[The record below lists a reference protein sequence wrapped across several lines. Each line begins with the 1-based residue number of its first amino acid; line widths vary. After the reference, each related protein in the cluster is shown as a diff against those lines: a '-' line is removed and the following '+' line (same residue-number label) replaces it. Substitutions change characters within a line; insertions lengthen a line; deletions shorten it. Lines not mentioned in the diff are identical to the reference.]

1 MALFV
6 TRFNKQQKFQPVIR
20 LDQRDNESIEV
31 RFEGYDI
38 VGVSL
43 SREQYAQFRD
53 AVGKFKPGSAPVPP
67 PAPHPSDDW
76 SS

>member
-1 MALFV
+1 MSLYV
-6 TRFNKQQKFQPVIR
+6 TRFNKQAKFQPIVR

-31 RFEGYDI
+31 RFEGYDV

-43 SREQYAQFRD
+43 SRDQYAQFRD
-53 AVGKFKPGSAPVPP
+53 AVGKFKPGAAPAPP
-67 PAPHPSDDW
+67 PPQPSDDW

>member
-6 TRFNKQQKFQPVIR
+6 TRFNKQQKFQPVVR

-53 AVGKFKPGSAPVPP
+53 AVGKFKPNAAPVPA